1 MKPLTYHHSMKDY
14 REAPIQWRDEQNPKN
29 LLWVTI
35 EKTGSR
41 YQVFTDEHNL
51 DDFTGDANDAT
62 FKTLKEAKVFAQDF
76 AKSWV
81 WCELGN
87 NIPEN
92 WNINNLNSFNNEQ
105 LCSILCDLVG
115 EQSFIHFN
123 WKRQDLIDEII
134 YMAKIRG

>member
-14 REAPIQWRDEQNPKN
+14 TSSPIQWRDEQDISN

-35 EKTGSR
+35 EKTGRR
-41 YQVFTDEHNL
+41 YQVFTGEHNP
-51 DDFTGDANDAT
+51 DDFTGDADDAT
-62 FKTLKEAKVFAQDF
+62 FFTLKEAKVFAQDF